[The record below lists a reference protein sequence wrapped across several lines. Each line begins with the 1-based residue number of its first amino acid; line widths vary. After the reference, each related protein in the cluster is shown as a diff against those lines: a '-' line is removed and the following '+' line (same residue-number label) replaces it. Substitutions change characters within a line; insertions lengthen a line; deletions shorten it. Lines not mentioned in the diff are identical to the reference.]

1 MSTELD
7 TEATVGLLFLVFVD
21 TDKGRQGY
29 IISLEVDP
37 VNQSLKCVSL
47 TISFTY
53 DKLPVTKSLKDE
65 KEAFL
70 S

>member
-29 IISLEVDP
+29 IISLEIDP
-37 VNQSLKCVSL
+37 VNQSFLKVR
-47 TISFTY
+47 
-53 DKLPVTKSLKDE
+53 
-65 KEAFL
+65 FL
-70 S
+70 DNFLHL